1 MDMKRIRP
9 SLKSLRSRI
18 RSSTN
23 LAEAEAPDVLPAEL
37 DEVPGVPDTHMSDQF
52 HENAPTP
59 QEIEEA
65 EDIVKEWFERGEKI
79 IEDATPGIEARDRR
93 LVRAWNR
100 AEREEQ
106 AIN

>member
-1 MDMKRIRP
+1 M
-9 SLKSLRSRI
+9 
-18 RSSTN
+18 
-23 LAEAEAPDVLPAEL
+23 EADAPDVLPSEL
-37 DEVPGVPDTHMSDQF
+37 DAVPEVPDTHMSDQF